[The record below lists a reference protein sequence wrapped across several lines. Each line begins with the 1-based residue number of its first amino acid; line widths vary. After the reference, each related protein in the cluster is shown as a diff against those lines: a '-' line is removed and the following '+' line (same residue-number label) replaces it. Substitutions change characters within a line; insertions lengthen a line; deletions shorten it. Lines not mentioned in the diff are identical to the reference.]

1 MTSDELETRESIRD
15 TLARYN
21 HSGDRGRLADLAACF
36 AVDGVLEL
44 PGDDLSTGPQE
55 IEARLSRVVEGSKER
70 SARPIVDHHVSSVEI
85 THEEP
90 DEARGRSYFL
100 VFTEIALDHWGRYN
114 DRFHRCGERWL
125 IAHRRVRTDGATPQS
140 RRASDARIPA
150 S

>member
-1 MTSDELETRESIRD
+1 MTADELHARECIRD

-21 HSGDRGRLADLAACF
+21 NAGDRGRLADLAACF

-70 SARPIVDHHVSSVEI
+70 SARPIVHHHVSSVEI
-85 THEEP
+85 TLEEP
-90 DEARGRSYFL
+90 DEARVRSYFL
-100 VFTEIALDHWGRYN
+100 VFTEIGLDHWGRYN

-140 RRASDARIPA
+140 RMAADARIPA

>member
-36 AVDGVLEL
+36 AVDGVLDL

-55 IEARLSRVVEGSKER
+55 IEARLSQVVAGSKER
-70 SARPIVDHHVSSVEI
+70 SARPMVHHHVSSVEI
-85 THEEP
+85 TLETP
-90 DEARGRSYFL
+90 DEARVRSYFL
-100 VFTEIALDHWGRYN
+100 VFTETGLDHWGRYD
-114 DRFHRCGERWL
+114 DRFRRCGERWL

-140 RRASDARIPA
+140 RMATDARIPA